1 MKQKVNL
8 SKSTLIRSIQCQK
21 SLYLYKNYFHLRDK
35 ISKAQQARFDRGHD
49 IGSLAQQL
57 FPGGKDV
64 SPKSPR
70 HYQQSI
76 LATEYLVS
84 QQYPVIYEAAF
95 KADDVLVLLD
105 ILVCKDG
112 KWYAYEV
119 KSSKKISETYLQDAA
134 IQYRVITQSGVN
146 LEDFSIIYVN
156 AAYEMPEE
164 EAADLHQLF
173 LETSVLE
180 TVRAKQS
187 FIEEAIHT
195 AKATL
200 YSDSIPK
207 ISMGEHCD
215 RPYTCDFKGYCL
227 RHSDELDH

>member
-1 MKQKVNL
+1 MKKRVNL

-35 ISKAQQARFDRGHD
+35 ISKEQQARFNRGHD

-70 HYQQSI
+70 HYNQSL

-95 KADDVLVLLD
+95 KQDDVLVFLD
-105 ILVCKDG
+105 ILVYKEG

-119 KSSKKISETYLQDAA
+119 KSSKRISNTYLQDAA
-134 IQYRVITQSGVN
+134 IQYKVITESGLP

-156 AAYEMPEE
+156 DQYQMTDEDAP
-164 EAADLHQLF
+164 DLNQLF
-173 LETSVLE
+173 LEQSVLE
-180 TVRAKQS
+180 EVNEQQA
-187 FIEEAIHT
+187 FISEVIEQ

-200 YSDSIPK
+200 QSEEIPE
-207 ISMGEHCD
+207 IPMGEHCD
-215 RPYTCDFKGYCL
+215 RPYTCDFKGYCH
-227 RHSDELDH
+227 RHNEE